1 MEQELLTTAVENG
14 IWVILSV
21 ALIFYI
27 LDDTS
32 KREVKYQNIIKENQ
46 EIIKELSKK
55 LNIVNDIQKNVCDI
69 KEGLRYDDTKK

>member
-1 MEQELLTTAVENG
+1 MEQELLTSAVENG

-21 ALIFYI
+21 TLILYI
-27 LDDTS
+27 LNDTG
-32 KREVKYQNIIKENQ
+32 KREEKYQNVIKTNQ

-69 KEGLRYDDTKK
+69 KEELRG